1 MRFSERIGKRPK
13 KVDIQVESLD
23 DDLRNSLWNIITL
36 FVTEPMNYDSW
47 VSESPF
53 KTFFDK
59 LWFSHFV
66 EPIDKIPGSTERL
79 TQELRRRFYEWDYLD
94 VYDLINFMAQQE
106 YPPFNKEEFIESCNV
121 VLKRELSGYRFIHDS
136 LTPIINDQE
145 ILEVEKAI
153 SDSVD
158 NNLIGVHIHLT
169 DALHKLSDRKK
180 PDFRNSIKE
189 SISAVESLCQ
199 KITGDDSAELGKALK
214 KIGDKITIHA
224 ALQQGFIKI
233 YGWTSDSDGIRH
245 AMMDE
250 PNLDQEDALY
260 MLVSC
265 SSFINYL
272 IRKSQKAGIIL
283 N

>member
-1 MRFSERIGKRPK
+1 MRFSERVGKKPK
-13 KVDIQVESLD
+13 KVDIQVESID
-23 DDLRNSLWNIITL
+23 DDLRNSLWNIISV
-36 FVTEPMNYDSW
+36 FFIEPLNRYGW

-53 KTFFDK
+53 KTFFDT

-66 EPIDKIPGSTERL
+66 EPIDKIPLSTESL
-79 TQELRRRFYEWDYLD
+79 TQELRRRYYEWDYLN
-94 VYDLINFMAQQE
+94 VYDLINFIAQQE
-106 YPPFNKEEFIESCNV
+106 HTSFNKEEFIESCNV
-121 VLKRELSGYRFIHDS
+121 VLKKELSGYRFIQDS

-153 SDSVD
+153 SDSID
-158 NNLIGVHIHLT
+158 NNLTGVRMHLT

-199 KITGDDSAELGKALK
+199 KITCDNSAELSKALK
-214 KIGDKITIHA
+214 KIGDKIAIHS

-233 YGWTSDSDGIRH
+233 YGWTSDGDGIRH

-272 IRKSQKAGIIL
+272 IRKSQKADISL

>member
-13 KVDIQVESLD
+13 KVDIQVESID
-23 DDLRNSLWNIITL
+23 DELRNSLWNIITL
-36 FVTEPMNYDSW
+36 FVIEPMNRYSW

-53 KTFFDK
+53 KTFFDT

-66 EPIDKIPGSTERL
+66 EPIDKIPVSTERL
-79 TQELRRRFYEWDYLD
+79 TQELRRRFYSWDYLD
-94 VYDLINFMAQQE
+94 VYDLINFMAQQQ
-106 YPPFNKEEFIESCNV
+106 YPPYNKEEFIESCNV
-121 VLKRELSGYRFIHDS
+121 VLEKELSGYRFVHDS

-158 NNLIGVHIHLT
+158 NNLTGVRMHLT
-169 DALHKLSDRKK
+169 DALHKLSDRKN

-199 KITGDDSAELGKALK
+199 KITGDNSAELGRALK
-214 KIGDKITIHA
+214 KIGDNITIHT

-233 YGWTSDSDGIRH
+233 YGWTSDGDGIRH

-250 PNLDQEDALY
+250 PNVDQEDALY

-272 IRKSQKAGIIL
+272 IRKSQKAGISL
-283 N
+283 K